1 MPEHAADSVT
11 GTCGVLDGIRVLDCT
26 FGLAGPEATRL
37 LAEAGADVVKV
48 EPSGGDPTRGAAAFA
63 TWNRSKRGV
72 VLDLDDDGD
81 RQRFDRLLAGA
92 DVLVHGFR
100 PSRAREL
107 GLDDATLAQRHPH
120 LIASAVT
127 GYPGNHPDAELP
139 GWDILVQARSGA
151 MWEVDG
157 ARPGPIFLRLPVPS
171 WATCYLVTVGILAR
185 LLVRHR
191 TGQIGPAHTSLLQ
204 GMLSVLTMLWH
215 RGEHIS
221 PDMKAKLPLPK
232 GFPAPAMSMFQC
244 AEGAWLQLLPGYLE
258 HPLLIE
264 TVAELGEYIDVET
277 AYPIPSPEQ
286 LTTIRTAFRRRS
298 LPEWLAA
305 FQDGGYPAEPVRALG
320 TVFAD
325 PQAIEN
331 GYVVELDDPKFGRVR
346 QSGSPYEMTSA
357 ATVYGAAPEL
367 GSVDADDVAW
377 DPRTSNGTDGTGLDY
392 PLAGLRVLDVGMFLA
407 APMAS
412 MLFADMGAE
421 VIKVEPPTG
430 DRMRVPAQMTLF
442 VGCQRGK
449 RAIVLDLTDPASRPA
464 FERLVRWA
472 DVVHH
477 NLRGPAARSLG
488 VDYESLR
495 KVNPRLVFCHVS
507 AYGEHGRKA
516 EWPGYDP
523 VAQAMSG
530 WPAASTAPGTK
541 PMWYRF
547 GMMDHTAAL
556 QSMIPT
562 LLALLRREQT
572 GEGSAVSSSLLGAA
586 VATNSETFLALDRN
600 QCEPVPTIDDDQ
612 TGLSPYY
619 RIYRTGD
626 ERWIAVAAVGP
637 AAQSRLLAALQCDA
651 AGLEAAMLSG
661 TATETLALLQRSGV
675 QCELVREDFEQQ
687 FFDTAF
693 NRDAGLIA
701 SYRHAEYGA
710 FEQPGAFWDFGDLA
724 LRLDRPPPAL
734 GEHTEEVLAE
744 LGLTAEEIERC
755 TADKIAT
762 AGSGKHG

>member
-1 MPEHAADSVT
+1 M
-11 GTCGVLDGIRVLDCT
+11 LDCT
-26 FGLAGPEATRL
+26 FGLAGPEAIRL

-48 EPSGGDPTRGAAAFA
+48 EPPGGDLTRGTAAFA
-63 TWNRSKRGV
+63 TWNRSKRSV
-72 VLDLDDDGD
+72 VLDLDNDGD
-81 RQRFDRLLAGA
+81 RQKFDRLLAGA

-100 PSRAREL
+100 PSRARDL
-107 GLDDATLAQRHPH
+107 GLDDAALAQRHPH

-171 WATCYLVTVGILAR
+171 WAACYLVTVGILAR

-215 RGEHIS
+215 RGEHVT
-221 PDMKAKLPLPK
+221 PAMTAKLPLPK
-232 GFPAPAMSMFQC
+232 GFPAPAMSMFEC
-244 AEGAWLQLLPGYLE
+244 ADGAWLQLVPGYLE

-286 LTTIRTAFRRRS
+286 LTTIRTAFRRKP
-298 LPEWLAA
+298 LPEWLTA
-305 FQDGGYPAEPVRALG
+305 FQDGGYPAEPVRTLG
-320 TVFAD
+320 TVFSD

-331 GYVVELDDPKFGRVR
+331 GYVVELDDPKFGRLR
-346 QSGSPYEMTSA
+346 QSGSPYEMRPA
-357 ATVYGAAPEL
+357 ATVYGRAPEL
-367 GSVDADDVAW
+367 GSIDVDEVDW
-377 DPRTSNGTDGTGLDY
+377 KPRTVTGSADGLGLEH
-392 PLAGLRVLDVGMFLA
+392 PLAGLHVLDLGMFLA
-407 APMAS
+407 SPSAS
-412 MLFADMGAE
+412 MLFADMGAD

-430 DRMRVPAQMTLF
+430 DRMRVPTQMTLF

-449 RAIVLDLTDPASRPA
+449 RAIVLDLTNPATRPA

-477 NLRGPAARSLG
+477 NLRGSAARSLG

-495 KVNPRLVFCHVS
+495 KVNPRLVYCHVS
-507 AYGEHGRKA
+507 AYGERGRKA
-516 EWPGYDP
+516 DWPGYDP

-530 WPAASTAPGTK
+530 WPAASTAPGAK

-547 GMMDHTAAL
+547 GMMDHTTAM

-572 GEGSAVSSSLLGAA
+572 GEGSFVSSSLLGAA
-586 VATNSETFLALDRN
+586 VATNSETFLAVDSGE
-600 QCEPVPTIDDDQ
+600 CEPIPTIDDDQ

-626 ERWIAVAAVGP
+626 ERWLAVAAVGR
-637 AAQSRLLAALQCDA
+637 AAQARLLATLRCDE
-651 AGLEAAMLSG
+651 AGLETTIAAG
-661 TATETLALLQRSGV
+661 TATEMLALLQRSGIPA
-675 QCELVREDFEQQ
+675 ELVREDFEQQ
-687 FFDTAF
+687 FFDSVS
-693 NRDAGLIA
+693 NRDGGLIA
-701 SYRHAEYGA
+701 SYLHAEYGA
-710 FEQPGAFWDFGDLA
+710 FEQPGAFWDFGDLT

-734 GEHTEEVLAE
+734 GEHTREVLTE
-744 LGLTAEEIERC
+744 LGLTAEEIESC
-755 TADKIAT
+755 TDNRIAT
-762 AGSGKHG
+762 SGSGHHG

>member
-1 MPEHAADSVT
+1 MEPVET
-11 GTCGVLDGIRVLDCT
+11 RCG
-26 FGLAGPEATRL
+26 
-37 LAEAGADVVKV
+37 
-48 EPSGGDPTRGAAAFA
+48 
-63 TWNRSKRGV
+63 
-72 VLDLDDDGD
+72 LDLDDEGD
-81 RQRFDRLLAGA
+81 RRRFDQLLAGA

-100 PSRAREL
+100 PSRAHEL

-157 ARPGPIFLRLPVPS
+157 ARPGPIFLRLPVSS
-171 WATCYLVTVGILAR
+171 WSTCYLVTVGILAR

-191 TGQIGPAHTSLLQ
+191 TGQVGPAHTSLLQ
-204 GMLSVLTMLWH
+204 GMLSVLSLLWH
-215 RGEHIS
+215 RGEHVT
-221 PDMKAKLPLPK
+221 PEMTAKLPLPK

-286 LTTIRTAFRRRS
+286 LTTIRAAFRRRP

-305 FQDGGYPAEPVRALG
+305 FQDGGYPAEPVQALG
-320 TVFAD
+320 TVFTD

-331 GYVVELDDPKFGRVR
+331 GYVVELDDPEFGRVR
-346 QSGSPYEMTSA
+346 QSGSPYEMTPA
-357 ATVYGAAPEL
+357 AMVYGRAPEL
-367 GSVDADDVAW
+367 GSVDADDIAW
-377 DPRTSNGTDGTGLDY
+377 DARTSSGTGDGPGLEY
-392 PLAGLRVLDVGMFLA
+392 PLAGLRVLDLGMFLA

-430 DRMRVPAQMTLF
+430 DRMRVSTQMTLF

-572 GEGSAVSSSLLGAA
+572 GEGSSVSSSLLGAA
-586 VATNSETFLALDRN
+586 VATNSETFCVVDSGK
-600 QCEPVPTIDDDQ
+600 CEPVPAIDDDQ

-626 ERWIAVAAVGP
+626 EQWIAVAAVGP
-637 AAQSRLLAALQCDA
+637 AAKSRLLAALQCDE
-651 AGLEAAMLSG
+651 AGLETAIASG
-661 TATETLALLQRSGV
+661 TAADTLALLERAEV
-675 QCELVREDFEQQ
+675 ACELVREDWEQQ
-687 FFDTAF
+687 FFDSAS

-710 FEQPGAFWDFGDLA
+710 FEQPGGFWDFGDLA
-724 LRLDRPPPAL
+724 LRLERPPPAL

-744 LGLTAEEIERC
+744 LGLTAEEIDALHRRPDRNGRKWTTWLKHRQKQHSASEPVGRARHAIPNSSSC
-755 TADKIAT
+755 THPT
-762 AGSGKHG
+762 AESTWRAEDTR